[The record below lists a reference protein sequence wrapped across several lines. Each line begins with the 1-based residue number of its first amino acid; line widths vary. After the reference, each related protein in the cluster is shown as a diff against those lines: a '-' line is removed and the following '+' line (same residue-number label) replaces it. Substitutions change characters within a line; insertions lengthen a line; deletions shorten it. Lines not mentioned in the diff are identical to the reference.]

1 MPDKV
6 FCGRWVVW
14 VLEKELQ
21 NRHTLGDVNS
31 IHKEGVGEMAIR
43 DDRSDLKQATAQFRT
58 C

>member
-1 MPDKV
+1 
-6 FCGRWVVW
+6 VVW

-43 DDRSDLKQATAQFRT
+43 DDRSDLKQATAQFRAY
-58 C
+58 

>member
-14 VLEKELQ
+14 VLEKERQ

-43 DDRSDLKQATAQFRT
+43 DDRSDLKQATAQFRAY
-58 C
+58 